1 MKKIELLLV
10 MLLAGFFSFA
20 QIPSAQVENLKGEKV
35 NTSELS
41 NDGKVMVISFWAT
54 WCKPCVK
61 ELSAIAD
68 VYEDWQEETGVKL
81 VAVSIDNAR
90 SKSRVAPFINS
101 QGWEYEILLDPNGDF
116 KRVMNVVNVPHT
128 FVLDGNGKII
138 YQHTSFA
145 DGDEEELF
153 RIIEEATK
161 SSKK

>member
-128 FVLDGNGKII
+128 FVLDGSGKII

-153 RIIEEATK
+153 RIIEEASK
-161 SSKK
+161 SSK